1 MLSEGGIDACVRDI
15 AISGAILDPDGVIT
29 EVSAGW
35 RDFAV
40 RAGLRLDR
48 YGVGINYLKYC
59 IFPDES
65 SVEILRGLKRVLAKE
80 ADLFSTLYPCGH
92 PDQPRWF
99 LLAAFAREPEPAGS
113 LVVHIDIS
121 HVLRNKMSPSAAM
134 VGVGPSAVGHV
145 EDMIVRTIR
154 RSIADSMSNARPAPT
169 QAPTEATDQDRKKL
183 EKLSAGQLQLLCHL
197 ASGASNA
204 EIAKARGV
212 SLNTVKAQVAGLT
225 RKLEFANRTQV
236 ALFAARNGILAR

>member
-1 MLSEGGIDACVRDI
+1 LAERGIDACVRDI
-15 AISGAILDPDGVIT
+15 SISAAILDSDGVIT

-35 RDFAV
+35 RHFADQS
-40 RAGLRLDR
+40 GLQLAR
-48 YGVGINYLKYC
+48 YGIGVNYLKYC

-99 LLAAFAREPEPAGS
+99 LLAAFASEAQTAGS

-121 HVLRNKMSPSAAM
+121 HMLRNKVSPSAAM
-134 VGVGPSAVGHV
+134 VGVGPSAVGRV

-154 RSIADSMSNARPAPT
+154 RSIADSMSSARPVPGPT
-169 QAPTEATDQDRKKL
+169 PPEIHGQDRKKL
-183 EKLSAGQLQLLCHL
+183 DRLTSNQLQLLCHL
-197 ASGASNA
+197 AAGASNA

-212 SLNTVKAQVAGLT
+212 SLNTVKAQVAGVT

-236 ALFAARNGILAR
+236 ALFAARNGILPR

>member
-1 MLSEGGIDACVRDI
+1 VSERGIDACVRDI
-15 AISGAILDPDGVIT
+15 AISGAILDPEGVIT

-35 RDFAV
+35 RHFADH
-40 RAGLRLDR
+40 AGLQLER
-48 YGVGINYLKYC
+48 YGLGANYLKYC

-80 ADLFSTLYPCGH
+80 TDLFSTLYPCGH
-92 PDQPRWF
+92 PSQLRWF
-99 LLAAFAREPEPAGS
+99 LLAAFASAPNEPGS

-121 HVLRNKMSPSAAM
+121 NVLRNKVSPSAAM
-134 VGVGPSAVGHV
+134 VGVGPSAVGVV

-154 RSIADSMSNARPAPT
+154 RSIADSMSNARPAANPVS
-169 QAPTEATDQDRKKL
+169 AEANGNERKKL
-183 EKLSAGQLQLLCHL
+183 DKLTSNQLQLLCHL

-204 EIAKARGV
+204 EIASARGV

-225 RKLEFANRTQV
+225 RKLEFSNRTQV
-236 ALFAARNGILAR
+236 ALFAVRNGIVPR

>member
-1 MLSEGGIDACVRDI
+1 MSERGIDACVRDI
-15 AISGAILDPDGVIT
+15 AISGAILDPEGVIT

-35 RDFAV
+35 RHFADQS
-40 RAGLRLDR
+40 GFRLER
-48 YGVGINYLKYC
+48 YGLGANYLKYC

-92 PDQPRWF
+92 PDQPSWF
-99 LLAAFAREPEPAGS
+99 LLAAFATAPQVTGA

-121 HVLRNKMSPSAAM
+121 HILRNKVSPSAAM
-134 VGVGPSAVGHV
+134 VSVGPSAVGVV

-154 RSIADSMSNARPAPT
+154 RSIADSMSNARPASNPGP
-169 QAPTEATDQDRKKL
+169 AEASSNERKKL
-183 EKLSAGQLQLLCHL
+183 DKLTSNQLQLLCHL

-236 ALFAARNGILAR
+236 ALFAARNGIVPR